1 MRERNSWDSAW
12 ATPKVAERRPVS
24 GQRAVLEAGVGF
36 LQVEGP
42 PSSLQTEMEPVAGEW
57 SVVERSKLLTG
68 DLSFPGEFGG
78 KEFCRQYRRGSRGWM
93 SVCVWGGGRG
103 LGGAKGGKMWR
114 LEKGRGG
121 LKSL

>member
-57 SVVERSKLLTG
+57 SAVERSKLLTV

-78 KEFCRQYRRGSRGWM
+78 KEFCRQYRRGGRGWDEC
-93 SVCVWGGGRG
+93 VCVGGGVGAWGGRRAGRC
-103 LGGAKGGKMWR
+103 
-114 LEKGRGG
+114 GG
-121 LKSL
+121 LRRVEEV